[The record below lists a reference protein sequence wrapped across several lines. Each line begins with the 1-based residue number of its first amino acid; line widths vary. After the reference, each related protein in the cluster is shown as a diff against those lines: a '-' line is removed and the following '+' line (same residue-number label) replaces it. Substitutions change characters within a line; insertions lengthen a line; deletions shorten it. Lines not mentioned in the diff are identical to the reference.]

1 MSAVSQTI
9 DLPLL
14 TAERQAKYGMFGIFN
29 RNRNDFWEGSS
40 EERKEGDLSKWLMAK
55 DQGWKSKG
63 DRDSQDFYPLST
75 SIELV

>member
-14 TAERQAKYGMFGIFN
+14 TAERKAKYGI
-29 RNRNDFWEGSS
+29 EL
-40 EERKEGDLSKWLMAK
+40 GDLSKWLMAK